1 MAKPKVITINYTELS
16 KELAEVMA
24 RLEQGD
30 LDVDQAVQTYD
41 RGLQIVEMLEA
52 HLLEA
57 ENIVIKLK
65 AQADA
70 SEVRNTQEDSQE
82 EE

>member
-41 RGLQIVEMLEA
+41 RGLQIVGMLEA